1 MDTKKKKLKSSN
13 PREGANPLAVATFAY
28 TFPTFI
34 QGFKKEFAQAD
45 LYETFSSHKS
55 ARLGDDIEKAW
66 NLELERANKLNVQPS
81 LTRVLVKLFGLNYLL
96 LAIPVMCVDLVFKM
110 SQPLLL
116 AKLIAYYAP
125 STSTSITSKD
135 EAYFYAAAVV
145 LCSLLVVLFHYP
157 YMIGVLHTGMKL
169 RVACCSLVYRK
180 TLKLSKTALGGT
192 ASGQIVN
199 LLSNDVNR
207 FDFFTV
213 FIHHLW
219 VAPVQACIAC
229 YLMYQEVEYSA
240 LFGLAFLLLFIPFQF
255 LLGKLLSNVRLKT
268 ASKTDERVCLM
279 NEIILGMQ
287 VIKMYTWEKPFAKL
301 AQTARSLEVRCIKIS
316 SIFKGIMASFIMFST
331 RSSLF
336 LTILGY
342 VVFGNSITAQKV
354 FMLTNYYNVLRLTM
368 TVFFPQGL
376 AFLAETKVSVQ
387 RLTDFLLYDE
397 IEPPEIVPA
406 YKRHADPSS
415 QDIICIEK
423 GTAKWTEFLADNVF
437 SDLNINIK
445 AGSLVA
451 IIGPVG
457 CGKSSMLHALLKELP
472 LKSGTLSVKGTISYA
487 SQEPWLF
494 TGSVRQNILFG
505 QSKDKI
511 RYKAVVE
518 KCALKRDFTLLA
530 NGDKTVVGERG
541 ASLSGGQRARVNL
554 ARAVYKK
561 ADIYLLD
568 DPLSA
573 VDPDVGKQL
582 FKSCIKEYLRHK
594 TVILVTH
601 QLQYL
606 KDVDHIIIIDNGYI
620 QAQGTFRELQAS
632 GLNFAKLL
640 TSDQEFVE
648 VETAE
653 AANRRMSIQMCAQ
666 RKDSIVGM
674 QRKMSVQLASQR
686 RESVISIQSDDI
698 MEPGEAE
705 EKMIKG
711 SVSGRVYASYLKA
724 GGNYF
729 NIFGVVLLMLATQCL
744 ASFGDYFVAVW
755 VNIEHE
761 RSIGFIDEHFKN
773 RTIYFSTESAI
784 FIYSGISVALIL
796 TALTRS
802 CTFFVLCATISQ
814 RLHNSMFNSLIKTT
828 MGFFNTNTSGV
839 ILNRFSKDIGA
850 IDERLP
856 LALMDVLQ
864 LGMSLFSI
872 ITIIA
877 TVNYWLIIPTLLT
890 FILFFFLRMFFLTTS
905 RNIKRLE
912 GITRSPVFAH
922 LNASLQ
928 GLTTI
933 RAYGAQQAL
942 EKEFDNHQDLHS
954 SSFYTFISISTAFGY
969 FLDLFCVLYIATV
982 TISFLLFDTGNQGGN
997 VGLAITQALGLTA
1010 LFQWTLRQ
1018 STELENQMTSV
1029 ERILEYTN
1037 LVQEPPFESEPDH
1050 KPPPTWP
1057 ERGEIKFVDLY
1068 MSYFPEDPPT
1078 LKNLNFTIKP
1088 LEKVGIV
1095 GRTGA
1100 GKSSLISAL
1109 FLLAPTEGAII
1120 IDNIVAQDIGLHE
1133 LRSKISII
1141 PQEPVLFS
1149 GTMRSNLD
1157 PFNEYNDEIL
1167 WKALEDVELKD
1178 SLADSELG
1186 LNSKI
1191 LEGGTNYSVGQRQLI
1206 CLARAIVRNN
1216 KILVLDEATANV
1228 DPQTDAFIQ
1237 NTIRKKF
1244 AQCTVLTIA
1253 HRLNTVMDSDKIL
1266 VMDAGKLVEYD
1277 HPHNLLKNKNGY
1289 FYKMV
1294 EQTGKSMGSTLK
1306 NIAQTNFK
1314 NVIVKEEDEGE
1325 SEEEEEEETVRPTKP
1340 PEEIVVNVRPMTSY
1354 KNTTLLEEDEEEDED

>member
-1 MDTKKKKLKSSN
+1 
-13 PREGANPLAVATFAY
+13 
-28 TFPTFI
+28 
-34 QGFKKEFAQAD
+34 
-45 LYETFSSHKS
+45 
-55 ARLGDDIEKAW
+55 
-66 NLELERANKLNVQPS
+66 
-81 LTRVLVKLFGLNYLL
+81 
-96 LAIPVMCVDLVFKM
+96 
-110 SQPLLL
+110 
-116 AKLIAYYAP
+116 
-125 STSTSITSKD
+125 
-135 EAYFYAAAVV
+135 
-145 LCSLLVVLFHYP
+145 
-157 YMIGVLHTGMKL
+157 
-169 RVACCSLVYRK
+169 
-180 TLKLSKTALGGT
+180 
-192 ASGQIVN
+192 
-199 LLSNDVNR
+199 
-207 FDFFTV
+207 
-213 FIHHLW
+213 
-219 VAPVQACIAC
+219 
-229 YLMYQEVEYSA
+229 MYQEVEYSA
-240 LFGLAFLLLFIPFQF
+240 LFGLAFLFLFIPFQF
-255 LLGKLLSNVRLKT
+255 LLGKMLSKIRLKT
-268 ASKTDERVCLM
+268 AGKTDERVCMM
-279 NEIILGMQ
+279 NEIILGIQ
-287 VIKMYTWEKPFAKL
+287 VIKMYTWEKPFALLTEK
-301 AQTARSLEVRCIKIS
+301 ARSLEVRCIKIS
-316 SIFKGIMASFIMFST
+316 SFFKGIMASFIMFST

-342 VVFGNSITAQKV
+342 VLFGNAISAQKV

-387 RLTDFLLYDE
+387 RLTDFLLYE
-397 IEPPEIVPA
+397 EVEPREAAPV
-406 YKRHADPSS
+406 YKRYADPSS
-415 QDIICIEK
+415 NEIISMDS

-437 SDLNINIK
+437 SNVNISVRP
-445 AGSLVA
+445 GSLVA

-457 CGKSSMLHALLKELP
+457 SGKSSILHALLKELP
-472 LKSGTLSVKGTISYA
+472 LKSGTLTVKGSVSYA

-505 QSKDKI
+505 QNMDKI
-511 RYKAVVE
+511 RYKTVVD
-518 KCALKRDFTLLA
+518 KCALKRDFTLLP
-530 NGDKTVVGERG
+530 NTDKTIVGERG
-541 ASLSGGQRARVNL
+541 ASLSGGQRARINL

-573 VDPDVGKQL
+573 VDPHVGTQL

-606 KDVDHIIIIDNGYI
+606 KDVDHIIIIDNGYV
-620 QAQGTFRELQAS
+620 QAQGTFRELQSS

-686 RESVISIQSDDI
+686 RESIISVQSDEEDF
-698 MEPGEAE
+698 MEPE
-705 EKMIKG
+705 ENKEKITQG
-711 SVSGRVYASYLKA
+711 SVSKFVYASYLKA
-724 GGNYF
+724 SGNYF
-729 NIFGVVLLMLATQCL
+729 HIIGVVALMIATQCL
-744 ASFGDYFVAVW
+744 GSFGDYFVAVW
-755 VNIEHE
+755 VNLEHE
-761 RSIGFIDEHFKN
+761 RSIGFSHEHFQN
-773 RTIYFSTESAI
+773 RTIYFTTESAI
-784 FIYSGISVALIL
+784 YIYSGISTALII

-802 CTFFVLCATISQ
+802 CTFFILCATISE
-814 RLHNSMFNSLIKTT
+814 RLHNSMFSSLTKAT

-864 LGMSLFSI
+864 LGMSLLSI

-877 TVNYWLIIPTLLT
+877 TVNYWLVIPTLLT
-890 FILFFFLRMFFLTTS
+890 FVLFFFMRVFFLTTS

-912 GITRSPVFAH
+912 GSTRSPVFGH

-933 RAYGAQQAL
+933 RAFGAEQIL

-969 FLDLFCVLYIATV
+969 FLDLFCVLYITTV
-982 TISFLLFDTGNQGGN
+982 TFSFLFFDTGNNGGS
-997 VGLAITQALGLTA
+997 VGLAITQSLGLTA

-1029 ERILEYTN
+1029 ERVLEYTK
-1037 LVQEPPFESEPDH
+1037 LVPEPPFESTSDK
-1050 KPPPTWP
+1050 KPPSTWP
-1057 ERGEIKFVDLY
+1057 ERGEIKFDNLS
-1068 MSYFPEDPPT
+1068 MSYFPKDPPT
-1078 LKNLNFTIKP
+1078 LKNLSFTIQP

-1109 FLLAPTEGAII
+1109 FLLAPTEGSII
-1120 IDNIVAQDIGLHE
+1120 IDKVVAQDIGLHD

-1149 GTMRSNLD
+1149 GTMRTNLD
-1157 PFNEYNDEIL
+1157 PFNEYDDEVL
-1167 WKALEDVELKD
+1167 WKVLEDVELKD
-1178 SLADSELG
+1178 SIADSELG

-1244 AQCTVLTIA
+1244 ANCTVLTIA

-1277 HPHNLLKNKNGY
+1277 HPHKLLKNEDGH

-1294 EQTGKSMGSTLK
+1294 EQTGKSMGNALK
-1306 NIAQTNFK
+1306 NIAKTN
-1314 NVIVKEEDEGE
+1314 
-1325 SEEEEEEETVRPTKP
+1325 
-1340 PEEIVVNVRPMTSY
+1340 Y
-1354 KNTTLLEEDEEEDED
+1354 KNTAVEEEDEEEKDENNEKETNMLNKQPQKIVARPMPRYNTSVLLEEEEEDEDD